1 MSLVLSKQT
10 SKSVLFIRLCDTGFC
25 HDKMINRYLQVNDE
39 LRTNRKD
46 SYTIEYIYF

>member
-10 SKSVLFIRLCDTGFC
+10 SKNFKVVLFIRLCDTGFC
-25 HDKMINRYLQVNDE
+25 HEKMINRYLQVNDE

-46 SYTIEYIYF
+46 SLL